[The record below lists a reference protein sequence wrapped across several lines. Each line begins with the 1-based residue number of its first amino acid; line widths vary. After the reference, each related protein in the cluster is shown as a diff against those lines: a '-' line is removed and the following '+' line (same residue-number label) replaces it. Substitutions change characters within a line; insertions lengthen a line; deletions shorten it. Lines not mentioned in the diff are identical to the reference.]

1 MVREAPSTGPDPSEV
16 TFSVVV
22 VVVVVFLPRVF
33 AQPLQLQLKT
43 LSGLLSFTSLTPR

>member
-22 VVVVVFLPRVF
+22 VVFLPRVF
-33 AQPLQLQLKT
+33 AQPVQLQLKT

>member
-22 VVVVVFLPRVF
+22 VVVFLPRVF
-33 AQPLQLQLKT
+33 ARPVQLQLKT